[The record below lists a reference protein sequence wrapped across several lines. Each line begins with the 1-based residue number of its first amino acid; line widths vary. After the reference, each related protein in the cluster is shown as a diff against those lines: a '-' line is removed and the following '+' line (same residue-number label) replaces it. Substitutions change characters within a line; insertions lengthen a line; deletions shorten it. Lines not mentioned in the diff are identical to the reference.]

1 MPFGFGFN
9 LNLNFNLFNNEEANA
24 RKPTTERN
32 VITFEEGLKTLQ
44 EGIVKLFNILEG
56 LEPNFTPEEH
66 IMLYTTVYNLC
77 SPNSIPSYD
86 LELYN
91 LYKQICEDYITS
103 KVLPSLQEKKDETLL
118 TILLERWSNYKIM
131 TKRLA
136 SFFSHLDRFFLQRYG
151 YPNLEKTSFLSF
163 YHLVYEEMNQ
173 EIMDAI
179 SAAMV
184 YDEEMHQEIKDDM
197 SAMID
202 RKLAGEKFEYT
213 FVINTLDFYLRFDE
227 WTRKNRKMDVLSK
240 KLNLISPDGAVFE
253 VDYDVAL
260 MSSRF
265 NNILETIPVFDVDYD
280 VALSIGMSLLVV

>member
-56 LEPNFTPEEH
+56 SEPNFTPEEH
-66 IMLYTTVYNLC
+66 IMLYTTVCNLC
-77 SPNSIPSYD
+77 SAIPRRD

-91 LYKQICEDYITS
+91 LYKQTCEDYIKS
-103 KVLPSLQEKKDETLL
+103 KVLPSLQEKKKKDETLL
-118 TILLERWSNYKIM
+118 TVLLERWLNYKIM

-136 SFFSHLDRFFLQRYG
+136 SFFSRVERYFLPRFS
-151 YPNLEKTSFLSF
+151 YPSLEETSFLSF
-163 YHLVYEEMNQ
+163 YHL
-173 EIMDAI
+173 
-179 SAAMV
+179 V

-265 NNILETIPVFDVDYD
+265 NNILETIPVGDVGNIY
-280 VALSIGMSLLVV
+280 ANK